1 MPGIKNVLK
10 SVSVILCISL
20 LTLLSGCSKLN
31 ITADDFLSPP
41 RASGEMYEIEQTLK
55 ANVSGAY
62 TLKYP
67 TAGEYRSAYILTDLT
82 GTGTNSFALA
92 FYSTINDENST
103 VMH

>member
-1 MPGIKNVLK
+1 MSGIKNKLK
-10 SVSVILCISL
+10 GFCVILSVLSL
-20 LTLLSGCSKLN
+20 ILLSGCSKFN

-55 ANVSGAY
+55 DNVVGEY

-67 TAGEYRSAYILTDLT
+67 TAGEHRSAYILADLT
-82 GTGTNSFALA
+82 GTGTKSFALA

-103 VMH
+103 FMH